1 MVLTVDSFSSNVHL
15 HNSWNSAEQRSRLQI
30 IQLSKVWSEFAF
42 TFTTPKHAVMRY
54 GVAEHS
60 AHLLKGCHGSVRHF
74 RFPLGPALLLIPP
87 TGQFSQYAVMCGVLY
102 AGS

>member
-15 HNSWNSAEQRSRLQI
+15 HNSWNSAEQRSWLQI

-42 TFTTPKHAVMRY
+42 TFTTPEHALMKY

-60 AHLLKGCHGSVRHF
+60 AHLLRGSHGSVRHF
-74 RFPLGPALLLIPP
+74 RFPLVPALVLIPP
-87 TGQFSQYAVMCGVLY
+87 TSQFSRYAVKCGVLY
-102 AGS
+102 TRS